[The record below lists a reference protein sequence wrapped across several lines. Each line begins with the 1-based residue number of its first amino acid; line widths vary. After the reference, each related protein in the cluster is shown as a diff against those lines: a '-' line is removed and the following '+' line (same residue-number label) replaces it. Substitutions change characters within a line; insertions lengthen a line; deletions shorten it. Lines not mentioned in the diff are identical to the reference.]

1 MTEPSASR
9 THWENRFH
17 FPTAAQLVAGVCKS
31 LVPATDLSR
40 RTLLE
45 FESAAETVQ
54 WRGVWHWT
62 LVYSSSATEPG
73 LAYIIPEPSKP
84 RLCIPF
90 PESLLGEPQV
100 KRLPRALR
108 DGLATAPAVAGT
120 CWPVWEIQSKA
131 QVTEVLSLLELKPV
145 SA

>member
-17 FPTAAQLVAGVCKS
+17 VPTADQLVAGVCKS
-31 LVPATDLSR
+31 LIPATDLSR
-40 RTLLE
+40 KTLLE
-45 FESAAETVQ
+45 VESAVESVQ

-62 LVYSSSATEPG
+62 LVYSASATEPG
-73 LAYIIPEPSKP
+73 LAYIIPEPAKP

-90 PESLLGEPQV
+90 PESQLGDLPL
-100 KRLPRALR
+100 KRLPKLVR
-108 DGLATAPAVAGT
+108 DVLTAAPAVAGT
-120 CWPVWEIQSKA
+120 RWPVWEIQNKA
-131 QVTEVLSLLELKPV
+131 QVSEVLTLLEFKPV